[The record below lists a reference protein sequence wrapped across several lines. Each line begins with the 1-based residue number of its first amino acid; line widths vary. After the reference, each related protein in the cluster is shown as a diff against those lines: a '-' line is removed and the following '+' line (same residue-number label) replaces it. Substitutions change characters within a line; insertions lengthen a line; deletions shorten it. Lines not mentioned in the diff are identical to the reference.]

1 MKEAHEKG
9 AYDELWER
17 KRAEAEARRQALR
30 DEGEAS
36 AAKAD
41 ALEKNA
47 EASEKLRKRKRT
59 AADALELKVAQLME
73 RGATFLRRLGRG
85 GSTELDV
92 LDREAFREDE
102 EALQDLV
109 DAKDKGEDVDAAVI
123 KKKRKALSMRET
135 RARQALATKA
145 LLRRLELLRIRVAE
159 LGDELVAVLEEELRA
174 RAAA

>member
-17 KRAEAEARRQALR
+17 RRAEAEARRQALR

-102 EALQDLV
+102 EALQALV
-109 DAKDKGEDVDAAVI
+109 DAKEREKD

-174 RAAA
+174 RTAAA